1 MCPQCVVVAVLLEVL
16 DVPDRAVYT
25 FASNSFLS
33 VPSPCASYTFITWVL
48 SHQKWAFSMA
58 PPYCVLRGYK
68 QYTYIKL
75 YKNNRYL
82 QYLLEYVPH
91 SSGYNN

>member
-1 MCPQCVVVAVLLEVL
+1 MCPHCVVVAVLLEVL

-58 PPYCVLRGYK
+58 PPYCASEISSPSSLFNNFVLSF
-68 QYTYIKL
+68 L
-75 YKNNRYL
+75 
-82 QYLLEYVPH
+82 P
-91 SSGYNN
+91 

>member
-33 VPSPCASYTFITWVL
+33 VPGPCASYTFIT
-48 SHQKWAFSMA
+48 
-58 PPYCVLRGYK
+58 
-68 QYTYIKL
+68 
-75 YKNNRYL
+75 
-82 QYLLEYVPH
+82 
-91 SSGYNN
+91 